1 MGGLAVVAVAV
12 VLIVMLACC
21 VAPVLAGHPANDP
34 EGDEWTR

>member
-1 MGGLAVVAVAV
+1 MGGLAGLVVLV
-12 VLIVMLACC
+12 VLIVMVACC